1 MPHRAAS
8 PAVSENDID
17 ISGALFGAED
27 TATAESNKVPTNFE
41 NLNLEIDENDD
52 EDASF
57 IASLQAASNRKA
69 STLKGRTV
77 KKGGAFQS
85 MGLNANL
92 LKAITRKG
100 FSVPTPIQRKTIP
113 LVLDRLDVV
122 GMARTGSGKTAA
134 FVIPIL
140 EMLKGHSTNGARA
153 LMISPSRELA
163 LQTLKV
169 VKELGKGTDL
179 KSALLVGG
187 DTMEEQFSLMSGN
200 PDIVVATPGRFQHL
214 SVEMRLDLSSMKYV
228 VFDEADRLFEMG
240 FAAQLGEIL
249 HSLPQDRQ
257 TLLFSATLPKTLV
270 EFTKAGLRDPRL
282 VRLDSDSKISPDLQS
297 AFFTMKTADKDGALL
312 HLLMDVIRIPLGD
325 TEATKK
331 SKAAVAA
338 PQSSKKRKRSE
349 NSDQDPKSA
358 PSPHSTLIFTSTK
371 YHVEYISTLLRATG
385 FAVSHAYG
393 ALDQTARKMQVHDFR
408 SGVTNILVVT
418 DVAARGIDIPIL
430 ANVINYDFPPQP
442 KIFVHRAGRTARAGQ
457 KGWSY
462 SLIGQSDAPYLLD
475 LQLFLGKRL
484 VLGRSTNVTSINYT
498 DDVVIG
504 GMSRER
510 LAEKSEWVGKLLSE
524 DTDISALRDVARKG
538 ERLYLKTRGAAS
550 SESARRA
557 KKVTTSREWNG
568 LHRLFENKKGDEDVD
583 AELAAEQM
591 LARVSGFR
599 PPETVFEIGKRGVA
613 GELGEVVKKQRRT
626 IDAKRRRKEALA
638 LFSQRDDE
646 PGSERKMAAKS
657 VAALLPSPP
666 TSPLRSSR
674 SPSPS
679 PSSAS
684 DLDVEITEQTP
695 RIRNMNPSSSSIF
708 NYQDP
713 NHYLPYL
720 PTQSNAATD
729 RAYAV
734 NPGSTSSSHFLTQ
747 AASLTMDLNPDS
759 TVTDSGGTHIQAKRW
774 DKKQK
779 KYVSRANDFDGSRST
794 AGKLADGA
802 GTKSKWIKDES
813 GRRIPASMRTGRYD
827 AWRKANRLP
836 ASGKMSSTDSVPCS
850 RPDGENIGEKKYK
863 YNATRM
869 PKTPDKFRDDYHKQK
884 KAIVA
889 AREREQGPQLGG
901 KDRQGSGKG
910 ELRSVD
916 AVRKMRAEKE
926 RRREKT
932 GRHAGKMGGRGGGSR
947 GRGRGRGG
955 RGGVKAGGRRM
966 K

>member
-8 PAVSENDID
+8 PTVSENGVD
-17 ISGALFGAED
+17 ISNALVGAD
-27 TATAESNKVPTNFE
+27 DPATADANTIPTNFADI
-41 NLNLEIDENDD
+41 NLETSDQDG

-57 IASLQAASNRKA
+57 IASLQATANRKS

-113 LVLDRLDVV
+113 LVLDRQDVV

-134 FVIPIL
+134 FVVPIL
-140 EMLKGHSTNGARA
+140 EMLKGHSTNGSRA
-153 LMISPSRELA
+153 LILSPSRELA

-179 KSALLVGG
+179 KSVLLVGG
-187 DTMEEQFSLMSGN
+187 DTMEEQFAMMAGN

-214 SVEMRLDLSSMKYV
+214 AVEMRLNLSSMKHV

-249 HSLPQDRQ
+249 HALPQERQ

-282 VRLDSDSKISPDLQS
+282 VRLDSESKISPDLQS
-297 AFFTMKTADKDGALL
+297 AFFTMKTADKDGALI
-312 HLLMDVIRIPLGD
+312 HLLMDVIKIPLGE
-325 TEATKK
+325 TETTR
-331 SKAAVAA
+331 KAKTAA
-338 PQSSKKRKRSE
+338 PALHNSKKRKRSE
-349 NSDQDPKSA
+349 NLDKDPKSC

-371 YHVEYISTLLRATG
+371 HHVEYIATLLRATG

-393 ALDQTARKMQVHDFR
+393 ALDQTARKMQVQDFR
-408 SGVTNILVVT
+408 SGITNILVVT
-418 DVAARGIDIPIL
+418 DVAARGIDIPVL

-442 KIFVHRAGRTARAGQ
+442 KVFVHRAGRTARAGQ
-457 KGWSY
+457 RGWSY
-462 SLIGQSDAPYLLD
+462 SIVGQSDAPYLLD

-484 VLGRSTNVTSINYT
+484 VLGRSKENELADFT
-498 DDVVIG
+498 DDVVVG
-504 GMSRER
+504 SMSRER
-510 LAEKSEWVGKLLSE
+510 LAEKSEWVNKLLSE

-538 ERLYLKTRGAAS
+538 ERLYLKTRSAAS
-550 SESARRA
+550 SESAKRA
-557 KKVTTSREWNG
+557 KEVTRSEEWSE
-568 LHRLFENKKGDEDVD
+568 LHQLFGNIDGERDVS

-599 PPETVFEIGKRGVA
+599 PQETVFEIGKRGA
-613 GELGEVVKKQRRT
+613 GGELEEVVKKRRRM
-626 IDAKRRRKEALA
+626 IDAKRSRREALA
-638 LFSQRDDE
+638 LFNERDDE
-646 PGSERKMAAKS
+646 PTVEGGTIIKSAA
-657 VAALLPSPP
+657 APFPSPP
-666 TSPLRSSR
+666 SSRASSR
-674 SPSPS
+674 SSSPT
-679 PSSAS
+679 PSSS
-684 DLDVEITEQTP
+684 DLEVEVTETSGQTSHQ
-695 RIRNMNPSSSSIF
+695 NPHSSSIF
-708 NYQDP
+708 NFQDP

-759 TVTDSGGTHIQAKRW
+759 TAADAGGTHIQAKRW

-779 KYVSRANDFDGSRST
+779 KYVSRANDFDGSRA
-794 AGKLADGA
+794 AGKPADGA

-836 ASGKMSSTDSVPCS
+836 ASGTMVSTSSGPGT
-850 RPDGENIGEKKYK
+850 RPGGEHDGEKKYR
-863 YNATRM
+863 YTSTRM
-869 PKTPDKFRDDYHKQK
+869 PKTPDKYRDDFHKK
-884 KAIVA
+884 RKAVTA
-889 AREREQGPQLGG
+889 AKERQASQFGGPAGTG
-901 KDRQGSGKG
+901 KDKG

-916 AVRKMRAEKE
+916 AVRKMRAQKEKK
-926 RRREKT
+926 REKT
-932 GRHAGKMGGRGGGSR
+932 GRHVAKGGGRGSSGSGGGR
-947 GRGRGRGG
+947 GRRGRGG
-955 RGGVKAGGRRM
+955 MKAGGRGRR
-966 K
+966 